1 MSLYVDQ
8 KYLNLI
14 SNKLPLFK
22 KKKDST
28 YNCRCIICGDSQK
41 KKSKARGYFF
51 ANKNKLFYKCFNCD
65 AAMAFGTF
73 LKNIDRKLF

>member
-14 SNKLPLFK
+14 SNRLPLFK
-22 KKKDST
+22 KKKDNT
-28 YNCRCIICGDSQK
+28 YNCRCIICGDSKK

-51 ANKNKLFYKCFNCD
+51 ANKLNYSISVLIVMLQHLVHF
-65 AAMAFGTF
+65 
-73 LKNIDRKLF
+73 